1 MYDIRKCAHGHA
13 WYGRCVKVR
22 ACRCLHELLALRH
35 AGTCTSCSHFDAPQ
49 RLRFFWKAY
58 LL

>member
-22 ACRCLHELLALRH
+22 ACRCLHELLALRRS
-35 AGTCTSCSHFDAPQ
+35 AASTRPAIGSV
-49 RLRFFWKAY
+49 LFF
-58 LL
+58 LESIFID